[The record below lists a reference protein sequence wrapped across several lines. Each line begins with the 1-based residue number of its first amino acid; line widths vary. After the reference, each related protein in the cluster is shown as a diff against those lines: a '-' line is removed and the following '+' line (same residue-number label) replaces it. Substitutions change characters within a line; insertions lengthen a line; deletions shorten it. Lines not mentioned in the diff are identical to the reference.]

1 MTKSYRCVNKSKRCT
16 SKRCTSKRR
25 TSKRRTSKRRN
36 TTQVARLGVAP
47 HKSRVSRHM
56 LSLSGG
62 VNAGVHHPSVPSH
75 HPSVP
80 SHHPSVPS
88 HHTIIPSHHTGVPSH
103 NPSVPSHNPG
113 VPSNNPGVPSSH
125 HSGVSGTVNK
135 ADKVSNWTKAGRALM
150 YGVGASGTG
159 LMTGYAIGHNLPT
172 KYTEKDLEDG
182 GKFNLEFLELIEI
195 KKDNFLENKYLAT
208 HRNGGEQFY
217 SRNGGV
223 EFYRKDL
230 EVNGRLYNEWQQK
243 KRDITSKFLR
253 EKNEEVTKDRTY
265 KGMLVGAAL
274 AAAAAGTYGATR
286 RNKED
291 KAVKTSN
298 WTRAGRAVTY
308 GIGAL
313 GTGALTGI
321 IPSIE
326 NQKKNALIG
335 AGLAAVAAG
344 TYGATRD

>member
-16 SKRCTSKRR
+16 SKRCTSKRRTSKRRTSKRR

-56 LSLSGG
+56 LGLSGG
-62 VNAGVHHPSVPSH
+62 VNAGVHHPVVPSH

-103 NPSVPSHNPG
+103 NPGVPSHH
-113 VPSNNPGVPSSH
+113 PGVPSSH

-159 LMTGYAIGHNLPT
+159 LMTGFAIVHNLPT

-182 GKFNLEFLELIEI
+182 GKLNLEFLELIE
-195 KKDNFLENKYLAT
+195 KKKNNFLVDNFLAT
-208 HRNGGEQFY
+208 RRNGGEQFY
-217 SRNGGV
+217 RV
-223 EFYRKDL
+223 DL

-243 KRDITSKFLR
+243 KRDITSNFLG
-253 EKNEEVTKDRTY
+253 EKNQQVTKDRTN
-265 KGMLVGAAL
+265 KGVLVGAAL

-286 RNKED
+286 
-291 KAVKTSN
+291 
-298 WTRAGRAVTY
+298 
-308 GIGAL
+308 
-313 GTGALTGI
+313 
-321 IPSIE
+321 
-326 NQKKNALIG
+326 Q
-335 AGLAAVAAG
+335 
-344 TYGATRD
+344 